1 MSQRSI
7 QRRRT
12 WGVLLAT
19 AAGSAIAQP
28 GGFDIP
34 AGPLAPALNTLARQ
48 AGLQLLYRPDLVRDL
63 STPGVHDIADPL
75 RALDALLQ
83 GTGLQAQREGSDIVL
98 RRQAAVVAP
107 AVAAAPAKTPPVAAA
122 PAQLATLHVTGSR
135 IPRAQLEGPAPVT
148 VIDAEQIRA
157 NGFRRLPDVLRA
169 LTQNGGETQ
178 SQQSASGAD
187 YTPGAEQVSLRGLGP
202 NHTLVLINGRR
213 VADFPLPYNGR
224 SNFVD
229 VASMPLAMV
238 ERIEVL
244 SGSASAIYGSDAIA
258 GVINILLKRDAD
270 GTTLDARVGQ
280 SSRGDARTL
289 QASLTHGF
297 TGQALSGLVSI
308 EANLQ
313 QPLWAYQRDRQDSSS
328 DAPTARAAAPRRAFL
343 RTDADDRYLD
353 PGAAACA
360 GLASLNGHD
369 TGYSARDGAGAGGL
383 PGYYCG
389 SPHAIAYGTV
399 LHRRRSLD
407 AYATL
412 HRTMGTRA
420 EWFAD
425 VQVGLQDIALMRGVQ
440 TWAYMRPDGNEE
452 GYFYN
457 RHTAQVE
464 YWYRQFAPEEMGGLA
479 VGMVHNRQQRL
490 SIATGVEGELGTGGW
505 SYEAVLSHAQARLRT
520 TWPQIVAARANAWFL
535 GEQVGVDP
543 RSGYPSFDADPARLY
558 TALTPAEYAAIAA
571 RTTYR
576 PQTRVDAATLTL
588 RQPALFGLRGG
599 DAGLAL
605 TAEVGEQAY
614 ALHPDPLATRSY
626 YYSWRDADGA
636 GQRRRWALAAELRLP
651 LLEPLTV
658 DSAVRYDRYAYAGRQ
673 IGRFTWSTGLEWRP
687 SDRLLLR
694 ASQGLGFRAPD
705 LHYLYAGEGIDES
718 QGTDYVRCA
727 REDAAVAAADC
738 RFDNEP
744 LLRRRAGNLEL
755 KPETSR
761 AWTAGLVWSP
771 LQGLDLSVDYFA
783 IDLRDQVEDLSADR
797 ALRDEADCRLGR
809 RPLASPACQQSVSRV
824 VRTADGRL
832 YAVALGPMNLA
843 RTTTS
848 GVDALLHGQRETRFG
863 TFDASLA
870 YTWVR
875 EYRTQLYAGE
885 PMQDAFAVNSRVDMP
900 RTKASASLTW
910 SRQAWSATLHAQRL
924 GRLPSWASST
934 GTYDPSSGLPAWIGA
949 SYRVNASVEC
959 QLDAR
964 STLSLGATNLFDAM
978 PPRDRSAVVYPF
990 YDLSWFD
997 TVGRQLFMQYNRRF
1011 GAAAP

>member
-1 MSQRSI
+1 MPKRSI
-7 QRRRT
+7 HRKLT
-12 WGVLLAT
+12 WCALLAT
-19 AAGSAIAQP
+19 AAASAIAQP
-28 GGFDIP
+28 ASFDIP
-34 AGPLAPALNTLARQ
+34 AGPLAPALNDLARQ

-63 STPGVHDIADPL
+63 STPGVRDIADPL

-83 GTGLQAQREGSDIVL
+83 GTGLQAQREGTDIVL
-98 RRQAAVVAP
+98 RRQATVAAPTHPLAP
-107 AVAAAPAKTPPVAAA
+107 ADAPPSAAA
-122 PAQLATLHVTGSR
+122 PAQLATLQVTGSR

-148 VIDAEQIRA
+148 MIDAEQIRG
-157 NGFRRLPDVLRA
+157 NGFSRLPDVLRA

-178 SQQSASGAD
+178 SQQSASDAD

-213 VADFPLPYNGR
+213 VADYPLPFNGR

-229 VASMPLAMV
+229 VASIPLAMV

-270 GTTLDARVGQ
+270 GTTLNARAGQ
-280 SSRGDARTL
+280 SSRGDAQTL
-289 QASLTHGF
+289 QTNLTHGF
-297 TGQALSGLVSI
+297 SGDALSGLVSI

-313 QPLWAYQRDRQDSSS
+313 QPLWAYQRDRQDASS

-343 RTDADDRYLD
+343 RTDADDVYLD
-353 PGAAACA
+353 PGAATCA
-360 GLASLNGHD
+360 RLASLNGHD
-369 TGYSARDGAGAGGL
+369 TGYSARAGAGGL

-389 SPHAIAYGTV
+389 SPRAIAYGTV

-412 HRTMGTRA
+412 HRMLGERA

-425 VQVGLQDIALMRGVQ
+425 VQLGLQDIALMRSVQ
-440 TWAYMRPDGNEE
+440 TWSYMRPDGNEE

-457 RHTAQVE
+457 RRTAQVE
-464 YWYRQFAPEEMGGLA
+464 YWSRQFAPEEMGGLA
-479 VGMVHNRQQRL
+479 AGMVRNRQQRL
-490 SIATGVEGELGTGGW
+490 SVATGVDGEFGSDGW
-505 SYEAVLSHAQARLRT
+505 SYEAVLSHSQARLRT
-520 TWPQIVAARANAWFL
+520 SWPQIVAARANALFL
-535 GEQVGVDP
+535 GDPVGVDP

-558 TALTPAEYAAIAA
+558 TALTPADYAAIAA

-614 ALHPDPLATRSY
+614 ALHPDPLATQSY

-658 DSAVRYDRYAYAGRQ
+658 DSAVRYDRYAYSGRQ

-694 ASQGLGFRAPD
+694 ASQGLAFRAPD
-705 LHYLYAGEGIDES
+705 LHYLYAGEGIDET
-718 QGTDYVRCA
+718 QGTDYFRC
-727 REDAAVAAADC
+727 RTEDAAAPVADC
-738 RFDNEP
+738 RFENEP
-744 LLRRRAGNLEL
+744 LLRRRHGNLEL

-761 AWTAGLVWSP
+761 SWTAGLVWSP
-771 LQGLDLSVDYFA
+771 LQGLDLSLDYFA
-783 IDLRDQVEDLSADR
+783 IDLRDQVSDLSADR

-809 RPLASPACQQSVSRV
+809 RPLASPACQQSVGRV
-824 VRTADGRL
+824 IRTEDKRL

-848 GVDALLHGQRETRFG
+848 GIDALLHGQRDTRLG
-863 TFDASLA
+863 TLDATLA

-875 EYRTQLYAGE
+875 QYRTQLYVGE
-885 PMQDAFAVNSRVDMP
+885 PMQNAFAVNSGIDMP
-900 RTKASASLTW
+900 RTKASASLRW

-934 GTYDPSSGLPAWIGA
+934 GTYDPNGGLPPWIGA
-949 SYRVNASVEC
+949 SYRFNATVEC

-964 STLSLGATNLFDAM
+964 TTLSLATTNLFDAM
-978 PPRDRSAVVYPF
+978 PPRDRSAIVYPF

-997 TVGRQLFMQYNRRF
+997 TAGRQVFLQYSRRF
-1011 GAAAP
+1011 GAASR

>member
-1 MSQRSI
+1 MSHRAI
-7 QRRRT
+7 QRRLT
-12 WGVLLAT
+12 WGALLAT
-19 AAGSAIAQP
+19 AATAAIAQP
-28 GGFDIP
+28 GDFDIP
-34 AGPLAPALNTLARQ
+34 AGPLAPALNALARQ
-48 AGLQLLYRPDLVRDL
+48 AGLQLLYRPELVRGL

-75 RALDALLQ
+75 QALDALLQ
-83 GTGLQAQREGSDIVL
+83 GTGLQAQREGSDLVL
-98 RRQAAVVAP
+98 RRRA
-107 AVAAAPAKTPPVAAA
+107 AVAAPAPVPPAAA
-122 PAQLATLHVTGSR
+122 ATAQLATLQVTGSR

-148 VIDAEQIRA
+148 AIDAGQIRA
-157 NGFRRLPDVLRA
+157 NGFQRLPDVLRA

-202 NHTLVLINGRR
+202 NHTLVLISGRR
-213 VADFPLPYNGR
+213 VADFPLPFNGR

-229 VASMPLAMV
+229 VASIPLAMV

-270 GTTLDARVGQ
+270 GTTVDARVGQ

-297 TGQALSGLVSI
+297 SGEVLSGLVSV

-313 QPLWAYQRDRQDSSS
+313 QPLWAYQRARQDSSS
-328 DAPTARAAAPRRAFL
+328 DAPTARAAAPRRTFL
-343 RTDADDRYLD
+343 RTDANDVYLD
-353 PGAAACA
+353 PGAATCA
-360 GLASLNGHD
+360 RLASLNDHD
-369 TGYSARDGAGAGGL
+369 TGYSARDGEGGGGL

-389 SPHAIAYGTV
+389 SPGAIAYGTV

-412 HRTMGTRA
+412 HRALGTRA

-425 VQVGLQDIALMRGVQ
+425 LQLGLQDIALMRGVQ

-457 RHTAQVE
+457 RRTAQVE
-464 YWYRQFAPEEMGGLA
+464 YWSRQFAPEEMGGLD

-490 SIATGVEGELGTGGW
+490 SVATGVEGALGSGDW
-505 SYEAVLSHAQARLRT
+505 AYEAVLSHSQARLRT
-520 TWPQIVAARANAWFL
+520 TWPQIVAARANVLFL

-543 RSGYPSFDADPARLY
+543 GSGYPMFDADPARLY

-576 PQTRVDAATLTL
+576 PQTRIDAAALTL
-588 RQPALFGLRGG
+588 RQPALVGLRGG

-605 TAEVGEQAY
+605 TAEVGAQAY
-614 ALHPDPLATRSY
+614 ALHPDPLATQSY

-636 GQRRRWALAAELRLP
+636 GQRRRWALATELRLP
-651 LLEPLTV
+651 LLEPLTI
-658 DSAVRYDRYAYAGRQ
+658 DSAVRYDRYAYSGRQ
-673 IGRFTWSTGLEWRP
+673 IGRFTWSSGLEWRP

-694 ASQGLGFRAPD
+694 ASQGLAFRAPD

-718 QGTDYVRCA
+718 VGTDYVRCA

-738 RFDNEP
+738 RFDSEP
-744 LLRRRAGNLEL
+744 LLRRRRGNLDL

-761 AWTAGLVWSP
+761 SWTAGLVWSP
-771 LQGLDLSVDYFA
+771 RQGLDLSLDYFA
-783 IDLRDQVEDLSADR
+783 IDLRDQVQDLSADR

-809 RPLASPACQQSVSRV
+809 RPLASPACQQSIARV
-824 VRTADGRL
+824 VRSADGRL
-832 YAVALGPMNLA
+832 YAVALAPMNLA

-848 GVDALLHGQRETRFG
+848 GIDALLHGQRETRVG
-863 TFDASLA
+863 TFDVSLA

-875 EYRTQLYAGE
+875 QYRTQLYAGE
-885 PMQDAFAVNSRVDMP
+885 PMQDAFAANSGVDMP
-900 RTKASASLTW
+900 RTKANASLRW

-924 GRLPSWASST
+924 GRLPSWESAF
-934 GTYDPSSGLPAWIGA
+934 GRYDPGSGRSAWIGA
-949 SYRVNASVEC
+949 SYRVNATVEC
-959 QLDAR
+959 RLDAR
-964 STLSLGATNLFDAM
+964 STLSLAATNLLDAM
-978 PPRDRSAVVYPF
+978 PPRDRSATVYPF
-990 YDLSWFD
+990 YDMSWFD
-997 TVGRQLFMQYNRRF
+997 TVGRQLFVQYTRRF

>member
-1 MSQRSI
+1 MPQRSI
-7 QRRRT
+7 QRRLT
-12 WGVLLAT
+12 WGALLAT
-19 AAGSAIAQP
+19 AAASAIAQP
-28 GGFDIP
+28 ARFDIP

-63 STPGVHDIADPL
+63 STPGVSDVADPL

-83 GTGLQAQREGSDIVL
+83 GTGLQAQRVGSDIVL
-98 RRQAAVVAP
+98 QRQAAVATP
-107 AVAAAPAKTPPVAAA
+107 AVVLAPEDVPRAAAA
-122 PAQLATLHVTGSR
+122 PAQLATVQVTGSR

-178 SQQSASGAD
+178 SQQSGSGAD

-213 VADFPLPYNGR
+213 VADFPLPFNGR

-229 VASMPLAMV
+229 VASLPLAMV

-270 GTTLDARVGQ
+270 GTTVNARVGQ

-297 TGQALSGLVSI
+297 SGQALSGLVGL

-313 QPLWAYQRDRQDSSS
+313 QPLWAYQRARQDSSS
-328 DAPTARAAAPRRAFL
+328 DAPNARATAPRRTFL
-343 RTDADDRYLD
+343 RTDGDDVYLD
-353 PGAAACA
+353 PGAATCA
-360 GLASLNGHD
+360 QLAALNGHD

-389 SPHAIAYGTV
+389 SSRAIAYGTM

-407 AYATL
+407 AYVTL
-412 HRTMGTRA
+412 HRALGGRA

-425 VQVGLQDIALMRGVQ
+425 LQLGLQDIALMRGVQ

-457 RHTAQVE
+457 RRTAQVE
-464 YWYRQFAPEEMGGLA
+464 YWSRQFAPEEMGGLA
-479 VGMVHNRQQRL
+479 VGMVRNRQQRL
-490 SIATGVEGELGTGGW
+490 SVATGVDGAFGSDGW
-505 SYEAVLSHAQARLRT
+505 SYEAVLSHSQARLRT
-520 TWPQIVAARANAWFL
+520 RWPQIVAARANAWFL
-535 GEQVGVDP
+535 GDQVGVDP

-576 PQTRVDAATLTL
+576 PQSRIDAATLTL
-588 RQPALFGLRGG
+588 RQPALVGLRGG

-614 ALHPDPLATRSY
+614 ALHPDPLATQSY

-636 GQRRRWALAAELRLP
+636 GQRRRWALAAELRAP
-651 LLEPLTV
+651 LLESLTV
-658 DSAVRYDRYAYAGRQ
+658 DSAVRYDRYAYSSRQ
-673 IGRFTWSTGLEWRP
+673 IGRFTWSAGLEWRP
-687 SDRLLLR
+687 SERLLLR
-694 ASQGLGFRAPD
+694 ASQGLAFRAPD

-718 QGTDYVRCA
+718 QGTDYLRCA

-744 LLRRRAGNLEL
+744 LLRRRRGNLDL

-771 LQGLDLSVDYFA
+771 LQGLDLSLDYFA
-783 IDLRDQVEDLSADR
+783 IDLRDQVQDLSADR

-809 RPLASPACQQSVSRV
+809 RPLASPACQQSIARV

-848 GVDALLHGQRETRFG
+848 GLDALLHGQRDTRFG
-863 TFDASLA
+863 TFEASLA

-875 EYRTQLYAGE
+875 QYRTQLYAGE
-885 PMQDAFAVNSRVDMP
+885 PMQEAFAVNSGVDMP
-900 RTKASASLTW
+900 RTKASASLRW
-910 SRQAWSATLHAQRL
+910 SRQAWSATLHVQRL

-934 GTYDPSSGLPAWIGA
+934 GTYDPNSGLSPWIGA
-949 SYRVNASVEC
+949 SYRVNATVEY

-964 STLSLGATNLFDAM
+964 TTLSLAATNLFDAM
-978 PPRDRSAVVYPF
+978 PPRDRSAIVYPF
-990 YDLSWFD
+990 YDMSWFD
-997 TVGRQLFMQYNRRF
+997 TVGRQLFVQYSRRF